1 MVVEEESQA
10 AVAGQTT
17 EECGL
22 EARPSTPSH
31 AESVCATATPLL
43 NWCRRLAQ
51 CSVLA
56 THRAG
61 CRPCRLQR
69 HQPSLLRRLPVHH
82 RVGPPAGPTLLA
94 ALANVRRPVDVEVTV
109 VHLPQIVRRLVRHRN
124 VPSET

>member
-31 AESVCATATPLL
+31 AESVCATAAPQSMPKTGE
-43 NWCRRLAQ
+43 
-51 CSVLA
+51 CSVLS
-56 THRAG
+56 THRTG

-94 ALANVRRPVDVEVTV
+94 ALADVRRPVDVEVTV